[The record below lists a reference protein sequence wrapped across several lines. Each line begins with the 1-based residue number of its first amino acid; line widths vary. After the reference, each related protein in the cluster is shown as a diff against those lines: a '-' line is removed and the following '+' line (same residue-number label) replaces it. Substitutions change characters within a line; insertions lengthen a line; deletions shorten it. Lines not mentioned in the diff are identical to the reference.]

1 MNAVAKKA
9 ETSAKSKAPKKAA
22 KKPAAKKGDVVANA
36 KLYDVIRRP
45 LMTEK
50 AYAAQTQNKVTFAIA
65 PKATK
70 KDVKDAVEALFS
82 VEVVKVNTVNT
93 EGKMKSFRG
102 RPGQRNDVRKAIV
115 TLAAGQSIDIAAG
128 LR

>member
-9 ETSAKSKAPKKAA
+9 APKKAPA
-22 KKPAAKKGDVVANA
+22 KKAAKGSVVANA
-36 KLYDVIRRP
+36 NLYDVIRRP
-45 LMTEK
+45 LLTEK
-50 AYAAQTQNKVTFAIA
+50 AYAAQALNKVTFAIA

-70 KDVKDAVEALFS
+70 KDVKEAVEALFK
-82 VEVVKVNTVNT
+82 VDVVKVNTVNT
-93 EGKMKSFRG
+93 EGKLKTFRG
-102 RPGQRNDVRKAIV
+102 KRGQRDDVRKAVV